1 MGPSEERQ
9 RHRNTTWLPGHRQK
23 PCAIERI
30 ALLTGM
36 SKRTRAWSQRERF
49 ASSMS
54 FDLARTIASNEAMVR
69 ASNRQHLRVGL
80 NYQFH

>member
-9 RHRNTTWLPGHRQK
+9 RHRNTTWGKSPSRLIADPRLPGHRQK

-54 FDLARTIASNEAMVR
+54 FDLA
-69 ASNRQHLRVGL
+69 
-80 NYQFH
+80 